1 MERGEIE
8 MQLDWKRNVKN
19 LSPNRSVTDPL
30 IPFSGAHESVVD
42 EYSEN

>member
-1 MERGEIE
+1 MEGGEID
-8 MQLDWKRNVKN
+8 MQLHSKRNVKN

-42 EYSEN
+42 ESSEN